1 MVTKDNIEEYASL
14 LCKARFDEGKAQ
26 MNWIKEGVYVVIP
39 RHILNMLTW
48 EEIEIRTAGDKIVD
62 LDVLKKNT
70 RYQSCDPE
78 HRIVKMFWS
87 VMESMEEVEK

>member
-1 MVTKDNIEEYASL
+1 
-14 LCKARFDEGKAQ
+14 

-70 RYQSCDPE
+70 RY
-78 HRIVKMFWS
+78 
-87 VMESMEEVEK
+87 